1 MSDVVPLKITWL
13 LHMLSV
19 AVHVHNARASCSL
32 WITARLRIYF
42 VLTKRLD
49 FKLQRAP
56 QYGRFTLFV
65 STFILTPYYNIF
77 RNASSQFGIYLS
89 EIVLLYQFFSTF
101 FNCSILS
108 TSFATTGI
116 RYKAI
121 SQRRFTCHQ
130 MSINMIKKNFQ
141 DKKN

>member
-65 STFILTPYYNIF
+65 STFILTPYFKIF
-77 RNASSQFGIYLS
+77 RSASSQFGIYLS

-101 FNCSILS
+101 LTVQSYRHLLQLQESDTRPFHRGGSHAIKCQSP
-108 TSFATTGI
+108 FA
-116 RYKAI
+116 RYPQK
-121 SQRRFTCHQ
+121 QL
-130 MSINMIKKNFQ
+130 
-141 DKKN
+141 